1 MINQIKTKRNSNIE
15 LLRIIAMLMIVF
27 SHYASHGSL
36 YQSTDITFVF
46 NKILIDSM
54 FLGNLGVAIFMT
66 ITGYFMSK
74 VKFNINRIINLW
86 MQTLFYSIIIFIV
99 FCIIDRNNFSIG
111 GAINSFLPVVRSNYW
126 FVTAYI
132 ILCCFMPFLNKLF
145 EVINRKQFLVLI
157 SLLVIIYFFLPT
169 FIKFDFSR
177 YAGRV
182 TQFVAFYCLGAYIRY
197 YPNNVFSNN
206 KVSVGIVSLTGLGM
220 LSTVIL
226 FDILSTR
233 MEAFVGKNE
242 YFYATFSVVQLF
254 LALSMFTLALN
265 LKAKYNNFVN
275 AVGSCT
281 FGVYLIHDNPFVRD
295 WLWGNVFNNIS
306 YANSKFLILH
316 MIASVLIVYVVCIM
330 IEAIRK
336 FVVEKYILKKPYE
349 LLYNLANNM
358 SIYMQKKLQKFK

>member
-275 AVGSCT
+275 AVGGCT
-281 FGVYLIHDNPFVRD
+281 FGVYLIHDNNYMREY
-295 WLWGNVFNNIS
+295 LWGNIFD
-306 YANSKFLILH
+306 NSKYAESNYLIVHFIL
-316 MIASVLIVYVVCIM
+316 SVIIVYVACTV
-330 IEAIRK
+330 IEYIRK
-336 FVVEKYILKKPYE
+336 YVLEKYVFKNRINRINSCADSMYGK
-349 LLYNLANNM
+349 LLSLIEK
-358 SIYMQKKLQKFK
+358 S